1 MNEFEHDV
9 KDMVNRYYGDYQYD
23 AQLANFQAQIAVQHQ
38 AWLNAADKIASS
50 YGDMDPKLDLYRFL
64 DECGAIACPIGVYD
78 MFASLYMFERS
89 NEISDVK
96 VRLRDRAKF
105 ADDKWLLLTKSSDYR
120 MELHGQASYALNILV
135 GFGVEID
142 QRNLP
147 ILGGQYWQQDSE
159 PNVLPRVRRLGNVCQ
174 MRPCKPSFS
183 DQPEYYATMNADD
196 GGLNL
201 YMANI

>member
-1 MNEFEHDV
+1 MNDFDRDV
-9 KDMVNRYYGDYQYD
+9 KDLVNQYYADYQYITQM
-23 AQLANFQAQIAVQHQ
+23 ASFQAQIATQHQ
-38 AWLNAADKIASS
+38 AWLNAAGAMVDR
-50 YGDMDPKLDLYRFL
+50 YGDMDPKIELYSFL
-64 DECGAIACPIGVYD
+64 DDCGAVACPYEIYA
-78 MFASLYMFERS
+78 MFASLYQTERAG
-89 NEISDVK
+89 EPDEVK
-96 VRLRDRAKF
+96 IRLRDIAEF
-105 ADDKWLLLTKSSDYR
+105 QQDKWLLLTKSSGYR
-120 MELHGQASYALNILV
+120 MVPHGQASYALNILV

-147 ILGGQYWQQDSE
+147 ILGGQYWQQDSK